1 LLADVK
7 HYKEPC
13 GMKWSDYFKK
23 ELGASK
29 KTVDALKA
37 QGL

>member
-1 LLADVK
+1 
-7 HYKEPC
+7 
-13 GMKWSDYFKK
+13 MKWNDYFKK